1 MVFTSQGMV
10 IAGFTIYYY
19 GIIIMLGVVA
29 AAVMTDRL
37 ARMRG
42 LNPEIP
48 WDALAWCLIGGIV
61 GARLWHIFTPPPSMV
76 EQGIT
81 TLYYLTNPL
90 AALNIRNGGLGIPG
104 AVIGGALA
112 FYIFARIR
120 KISFLEWTDLIAPGL
135 ALAQA
140 MGRWGNF
147 FNQEVYGAPTT
158 LPWAI
163 TIDPPYRLPEYI
175 NQATY
180 HPLFLYE
187 SIYNLVSMAVLIWL
201 LRKGGERL
209 KKGDVFLSYLVL
221 YPVGRFFLEFLRL
234 DSAQVGGI
242 NFNQTLMG
250 VIAVAAIALLIWRHR
265 PGATPAAV
273 ENEVQV
279 APRPAAEPALDEEM
293 EIIEE
298 SAEEEMNLKEDQ

>member
-1 MVFTSQGMV
+1 MEFTSQGIV
-10 IAGFTIYYY
+10 ILGFTIYYY
-19 GIIIMLGVVA
+19 GIVIMLGVVA
-29 AAVMTDRL
+29 AAIMTDRL

-42 LNPEIP
+42 LDPEIP

-61 GARLWHIFTPPPSMV
+61 GARLWHVFTPPPSMV

-81 TLYYLTNPL
+81 TMYYLTNPL
-90 AALNIRNGGLGIPG
+90 AMLNIRNGGLGIPG
-104 AVIGGALA
+104 GGIGGALG
-112 FYIFARIR
+112 FYIFARRR
-120 KISFLEWTDLIAPGL
+120 KISFLEWADLIAPGL

-147 FNQEVYGAPTT
+147 FNQEVYGAPTS

-209 KKGDVFLSYLVL
+209 KKGDVFLTYLVL

-250 VIAVAAIALLIWRHR
+250 VIAIAAVALLIWRHR
-265 PGATPAAV
+265 PGAATA
-273 ENEVQV
+273 
-279 APRPAAEPALDEEM
+279 AAESQPPIASAAAPEPDADIEQ
-293 EIIEE
+293 IEE
-298 SAEEEMNLKEDQ
+298 SVKEKENLKEEEQ

>member
-1 MVFTSQGMV
+1 MV

>member
-1 MVFTSQGMV
+1 MEFTSQGIV
-10 IAGFTIYYY
+10 ILGFTIYYY
-19 GIIIMLGVVA
+19 GIVIMLGVVA
-29 AAVMTDRL
+29 AAIMTDRL

-42 LNPEIP
+42 LDPEIP

-61 GARLWHIFTPPPSMV
+61 GARLWHVFTPPPSMV

-81 TLYYLTNPL
+81 TMYYLTNPL
-90 AALNIRNGGLGIPG
+90 AMLNIRNGGLGIPG
-104 AVIGGALA
+104 GVIGGALG
-112 FYIFARIR
+112 FYIFARRR
-120 KISFLEWTDLIAPGL
+120 KISFLEWADLIAPGL

-147 FNQEVYGAPTT
+147 FNQEVYGAPTS

-209 KKGDVFLSYLVL
+209 KKGDVFLTYLVL

-250 VIAVAAIALLIWRHR
+250 VIAIAAVALLIWRHR
-265 PGATPAAV
+265 PGAATA
-273 ENEVQV
+273 
-279 APRPAAEPALDEEM
+279 AAESQPPIASAAAPEPDADIEQ
-293 EIIEE
+293 IEE
-298 SAEEEMNLKEDQ
+298 SVKEKENLKEEEQ